1 MGITPK
7 YSSAETLREL
17 QRQYRSIER
26 GILIR
31 LDRVGLQWYTNAK
44 TDLNIDTSAFPA
56 IRKQQ
61 PGDKVRGPGE
71 YLDDTGNL
79 RSSIGYFVLKDGIVV
94 SGKVEGESEGI
105 SAAKQLLGTIPIKDG
120 YVLVGVAGVD
130 YASYL
135 ESRGFNV
142 ITSQA
147 QIALIDIEASLKRFA
162 KAKNIEGFDVD
173 MTGVSTAMR

>member
-1 MGITPK
+1 MGIKPR

-61 PGDKVRGPGE
+61 PGDPVRGQGE
-71 YLDDTGNL
+71 YLDDSGAL
-79 RSSIGYFVLKDGIVV
+79 RSSIGYFVLKDGVVV
-94 SGKVEGESEGI
+94 SGRVEGESEGI
-105 SAAKQLLGTIPIKDG
+105 SAAKQLLGTIPEKDG
-120 YVLVGVAGVD
+120 YVLIGVAGMD
-130 YASYL
+130 YASHL
-135 ESRGFNV
+135 ESKGFNV

-147 QIALIDIEASLKRFA
+147 QIALIDIEASLKKFA
-162 KAKNIEGFDVD
+162 KAKNIEGFNIDE
-173 MTGVSTAMR
+173 TGVSTALR